1 MENEY
6 REKPEVNPMDA
17 IKEERVTYSTDEPV
31 EKSTHAK
38 PNKKKKAQTKTT
50 ATNTNK
56 PKKQNLVVQI
66 LNGEILTRDIV
77 LNNLTFVF
85 FVLLLLLL
93 MVAKGYYGKQLQKNI
108 ADLQA
113 DVDAKTAEY
122 VEGKAKLEE
131 STSRYRLVQ
140 KLEQRG
146 LKETT
151 NPANVIRVKKG
162 ENE

>member
-6 REKPEVNPMDA
+6 KERPEVNPMDA
-17 IKEERVTYSTDEPV
+17 VKEKKQSFTTDEPTDNPKQKSAKKKV
-31 EKSTHAK
+31 EKKAKSSTGD
-38 PNKKKKAQTKTT
+38 
-50 ATNTNK
+50 
-56 PKKQNLVVQI
+56 KKQSLIVQI

-77 LNNLTFVF
+77 LNNLSFVF

-93 MVAKGYYGKQLQKNI
+93 LVAKGYYGKQLQKNI
-108 ADLQA
+108 VDLQA
-113 DVDAKTAEY
+113 EVDAKTAEY

-131 STSRYRLVQ
+131 STSRYKLVE
-140 KLEQRG
+140 KLKNRG

-151 NPANVIRVKKG
+151 NPAIVIRVKKG